1 MFRPTQKRF
10 DNIVTVKIN
19 NKLIIKQEPYVKYL
33 GIITD
38 SRLNWKKKTSTS
50 FLPKK
55 KNSRAVGIISKIRY
69 FVPIDIFLHLYHSL
83 VNPFLNIGS

>member
-55 KNSRAVGIISKIRY
+55 KTQGQLVLFLKFAILFLLIFFYIYII
-69 FVPIDIFLHLYHSL
+69 L
-83 VNPFLNIGS
+83 

>member
-38 SRLNWKKKTSTS
+38 SHLNWKKKHPRA
-50 FLPKK
+50 FCQKK
-55 KNSRAVGIISKIRY
+55 KLKGSWYY
-69 FVPIDIFLHLYHSL
+69 F
-83 VNPFLNIGS
+83 